1 MLRILK
7 IIKNEDLIQ
16 KAKNKN
22 KEQIVDCLFYGTL
35 ILSALGDMFINAT
48 VMLLNDLASHD
59 NVNATKIITSIA
71 GIKIVSELDNYY
83 AGYYI
88 SFFVNTTEDG
98 FEMTKH

>member
-16 KAKNKN
+16 KAKNK
-22 KEQIVDCLFYGTL
+22 EQIEDCLFYGTL
-35 ILSALGDMFINAT
+35 IISALGDMFINAT

-88 SFFVNTTEDG
+88 SFFVKTTEDG
-98 FEMTKH
+98 FKLTKP